1 MNNDERPAI
10 VVGAGPV
17 GTTAAVALARRGVP
31 VVVVESARAPL
42 GDWRAS
48 TFHPSTMELLAG
60 LGLGIADEMV
70 ATGLPVPK
78 FQHRDRK
85 TGLVAELDLG
95 LLAGETAYPYRLQL
109 NQQHLVRMMVERLR
123 GFGNVRLEFGA
134 TLREFTQGGD
144 GVTATVDT
152 AGGTVDIQGSY
163 LIGADG
169 ANSAVRRH
177 LGVDFDGTTYPER
190 FVIVSTSVDMAEL
203 IPGIAHVNYVS
214 DPEQWVFLLRTP
226 ESWRAV
232 YPVPADAERDEVL
245 SSEAL
250 QRELQKIASLPE
262 GYPILDAQIY
272 NVHQRVASTFRVGA
286 VALIG
291 DAAHINSPLG
301 GVGLNSGIH
310 DALDL
315 TERIVRI
322 REGADGT
329 VDADAELNAFAAVRR
344 RVAVEYIRADTHR
357 NTERMKETD
366 PELRA
371 RNQSELRATAADS
384 ERARAAM
391 RRSSL
396 LESVRRYGV
405 GRPPEALAGLLDP
418 SGVPA

>member
-1 MNNDERPAI
+1 MSKPVI

-31 VVVVESARAPL
+31 VVVVEAAPEPL

-48 TFHPSTMELLAG
+48 TFHPSTMDLLDG

-78 FQHRDRK
+78 FQHRDRR

-95 LLAGETAYPYRLQL
+95 LLAGETAHPYRLQL
-109 NQQHLVRMMVERLR
+109 NQQHLVRMMVNRLR
-123 GFGNVRLEFGA
+123 DMDNARLEFGA
-134 TLREFTQGGD
+134 TLRGFTQND
-144 GVTATVDT
+144 FGVTATIET
-152 AGGTVDIQGSY
+152 AEGATEIRGSY
-163 LIGADG
+163 LVGADG
-169 ANSAVRRH
+169 ANSTVRQY

-214 DPEQWVFLLRTP
+214 DPEQWVFILRTP

-232 YPVPADAERDEVL
+232 YPVSATSPREEILAPAE
-245 SSEAL
+245 L
-250 QRELQKIASLPE
+250 QRELQKIAALPE
-262 GYPILDAQIY
+262 GYPILDSQIY
-272 NVHQRVASTFRVGA
+272 NVHQRVAATFRVGA

-315 TERIVRI
+315 AERLVRV
-322 REGADGT
+322 REGADPN
-329 VDADAELNAFAAVRR
+329 AELNAFAAVRR
-344 RVAVEYIRADTHR
+344 RVALEYIRADTHR

-371 RNQSELRATAADS
+371 RNQAELRATAADP

-405 GRPPEALAGLLDP
+405 GRPPEALADLLDP

>member
-1 MNNDERPAI
+1 MNERPVI

-17 GTTAAVALARRGVP
+17 GTTAAVALARRGIP
-31 VVVVESARAPL
+31 VVVVESAPEPL

-48 TFHPSTMELLAG
+48 TFHPSTMELIAG
-60 LGLGIADEMV
+60 LGHGIADEMV

-85 TGLVAELDLG
+85 SGLIAELDLG

-109 NQQHLVRMMVERLR
+109 NQQHLVRMMVTRLR
-123 GFGNVRLEFGA
+123 GFDNARLLFGA
-134 TLREFTQGGD
+134 TLLRFTQND
-144 GVTATVDT
+144 FGVTATVET
-152 AGGTVDIQGSY
+152 ADGTTEIQGSH
-163 LIGADG
+163 LVGADG
-169 ANSAVRRH
+169 ANSTVRR
-177 LGVDFDGTTYPER
+177 LLDVDFDGTTYPER
-190 FVIVSTSVDMAEL
+190 FVIVSTSVDMAGL
-203 IPGIAHVNYVS
+203 IPGIANVNYIS

-232 YPVPADAERDEVL
+232 YPVSATGAREEILAPEE
-245 SSEAL
+245 L
-250 QRELQKIASLPE
+250 QRELQKIAPLPD
-262 GYPILDAQIY
+262 GYPILDSQIY
-272 NVHQRVASTFRVGA
+272 NVHQRVAATFRVGA
-286 VALIG
+286 VALVG

-315 TERIVRI
+315 AERLVRV
-322 REGADGT
+322 RQGADR
-329 VDADAELNAFAAVRR
+329 DAELNAFAAVRR
-344 RVAVEYIRADTHR
+344 RVALEYIRADTHR

-371 RNQSELRATAADS
+371 RNQAELRATAADP

-405 GRPPEALAGLLDP
+405 GRPPEALADLLDP